1 MKIGEK
7 IYSLRKKYNL
17 SQEDLAN
24 ELNVSRQT
32 VSKWEVGESCPDFDK
47 IVPLC
52 ELFGISTEELLRD
65 KKIEEKEENTTP
77 EKKVDITKAVLI
89 CISLFLYFLSIISVI
104 LLDDVADVT
113 HINDGA
119 PAASFLFLC
128 GLGTIILVFTFL
140 TRKSNIDKKIEQI
153 KAKKENKLQNSVI
166 SIVGLLA
173 TIIYLLVSFLTMAW
187 HITWIIWLVYA
198 VVVEIIKLV
207 FSLKGKNENEE

>member
-17 SQEDLAN
+17 SQEELAN

-65 KKIEEKEENTTP
+65 KKIEEKEETP
-77 EKKVDITKAVLI
+77 TEKKVDVVKAVLI
-89 CISLFLYFLSIISVI
+89 CISIFIYFLAIISVI
-104 LLDDVADVT
+104 VLDDVANVNEG
-113 HINDGA
+113 IS
-119 PAASFLFLC
+119 AASFLTLN
-128 GLGTIILVFTFL
+128 GIATVILVFTL
-140 TRKSNIDKKIEQI
+140 MTRKNKTEKKVEEI
-153 KAKKENKLQNSVI
+153 KLKKENTLQKSVI
-166 SIVGLLA
+166 SIAGLIA
-173 TIIYLLVSFLTMAW
+173 TITYLLVSFLTMAW

-198 VVVEIIKLV
+198 VVIEIIKLI
-207 FSLKGKNENEE
+207 FSLKGKEENEE

>member
-17 SQEDLAN
+17 SQEELAN

-65 KKIEEKEENTTP
+65 KKIEEKEETP
-77 EKKVDITKAVLI
+77 TEKKVDVVKAVLI
-89 CISLFLYFLSIISVI
+89 CISIFIYFLAIISVI
-104 LLDDVADVT
+104 VLEDVANVNEG
-113 HINDGA
+113 IS
-119 PAASFLFLC
+119 AASFLTLN
-128 GLGTIILVFTFL
+128 GIATVILVFTL
-140 TRKSNIDKKIEQI
+140 MTRKNKTEKKVEEI
-153 KAKKENKLQNSVI
+153 KLKKENTLQKSVI
-166 SIVGLLA
+166 NIAGLIA
-173 TIIYLLVSFLTMAW
+173 TITYLLVSFLTMAW

-198 VVVEIIKLV
+198 VVIEIIKLI
-207 FSLKGKNENEE
+207 FSLKGREGNEE

>member
-17 SQEDLAN
+17 SQEELAN

-65 KKIEEKEENTTP
+65 KKIEEKEETP
-77 EKKVDITKAVLI
+77 TEKKVDVVKAVLI
-89 CISLFLYFLSIISVI
+89 CISIFIYFLAIISVI
-104 LLDDVADVT
+104 VLEDVANVNEG
-113 HINDGA
+113 IS
-119 PAASFLFLC
+119 AASFLTLN
-128 GLGTIILVFTFL
+128 GIATVILVFTL
-140 TRKSNIDKKIEQI
+140 MTRKNKTEKKVEEI
-153 KAKKENKLQNSVI
+153 KLKKENTLQKSVI
-166 SIVGLLA
+166 SIAGLIA
-173 TIIYLLVSFLTMAW
+173 TITYLLVSFLTMAW

-198 VVVEIIKLV
+198 VVIEIIKLI
-207 FSLKGKNENEE
+207 FSLKGREENEE

>member
-17 SQEDLAN
+17 SQEELAN

-65 KKIEEKEENTTP
+65 KKIEEKEETP
-77 EKKVDITKAVLI
+77 TEKKVDVVKAVLI
-89 CISLFLYFLSIISVI
+89 CISIFIYFLAIISVI
-104 LLDDVADVT
+104 VLEDVANVNEG
-113 HINDGA
+113 IS
-119 PAASFLFLC
+119 AASFLTLN
-128 GLGTIILVFTFL
+128 GIATVILVFTL
-140 TRKSNIDKKIEQI
+140 MTRKNKTEKKVEEI
-153 KAKKENKLQNSVI
+153 KLKKENTLQKSVI
-166 SIVGLLA
+166 SIAGLIA
-173 TIIYLLVSFLTMAW
+173 TITYLLVSFLTMAW

-198 VVVEIIKLV
+198 VVIEIIKLI
-207 FSLKGKNENEE
+207 FSLKGKEENEE

>member
-17 SQEDLAN
+17 SQEELAN

-65 KKIEEKEENTTP
+65 KKIEEKEETP
-77 EKKVDITKAVLI
+77 TEKKVDVVKAILI
-89 CISLFLYFLSIISVI
+89 CISIFIYFLAIISVI
-104 LLDDVADVT
+104 VLEDVANVNEG
-113 HINDGA
+113 IS
-119 PAASFLFLC
+119 AASFLTLN
-128 GLGTIILVFTFL
+128 GIATVILVFTL
-140 TRKSNIDKKIEQI
+140 MTRKNKTEKKVEEI
-153 KAKKENKLQNSVI
+153 KLKKENTLQKSVI
-166 SIVGLLA
+166 SITGLIA
-173 TIIYLLVSFLTMAW
+173 TITYLLVSFLTMAW

-198 VVVEIIKLV
+198 VVIEIIKLI
-207 FSLKGKNENEE
+207 FSLKGKEENEE

>member
-17 SQEDLAN
+17 SQEELAN

-65 KKIEEKEENTTP
+65 KKIEEKEEVTTTND
-77 EKKVDITKAVLI
+77 KKVDITKAVLI
-89 CISLFLYFLSIISVI
+89 CISIFLYFLAIISTIV
-104 LLDDVADVT
+104 LEEVA
-113 HINDGA
+113 HLNDGIS
-119 PAASFLFLC
+119 ASAFLFLS
-128 GLGTIILVFTFL
+128 GLGTILLVFTLL
-140 TRKSNIDKKIEQI
+140 TRKSSKEVKAEKIKK
-153 KAKKENKLQNSVI
+153 KNPLLKSVI
-166 SIVGLLA
+166 SIASLVT
-173 TIIYLLVSFLTMAW
+173 TITYLLVSFLTMAW

-207 FSLKGKNENEE
+207 FSLKGINEDEE